1 MSSYLAFRYIE
12 QGGMDFYEGLCHENI
27 PLPNSELFTYVRT
40 ADDID
45 VAIQKV
51 FDSLKGEKLGICLS
65 GGMDSAILASYM
77 RGCDAYTFR
86 FLGGEY
92 QKEELAR
99 AEYYAKY
106 YNLKLHYV
114 DINWETVEKCL
125 EPVVR
130 EKNAPV
136 HSIEPQLYQAA
147 LQAKQD
153 GITRLIVGESSDLI
167 FGGMDQLLSKDW
179 SVEDFQKRY
188 TFLDPSCVLKESVD
202 MSYLYERY
210 RQGDRIDFLHF
221 MDDVFSRESSSSYYN
236 AFKAA
241 DMPYTDPYALLR
253 MSEPLDLNR
262 VRNGEPKYLIREL
275 MQKKYPEISVPDKV
289 PMPRPVDE
297 YFKNWSGPKRP
308 EFRRDIDMSQFT
320 GNQKWQMYCL
330 EYFLNMYE
338 PLKIGYTTGVYD
350 LFHIGHLN
358 LLRKA
363 KAQCDYLIVGVST
376 DELVSYKHKQAVIPF
391 EERKEIVG
399 SIKYVDE
406 VVTQENMNKMEAWEK
421 YHFNVMFVGDD
432 WKGTDKWN
440 KIEADLNAVG
450 AEVVY
455 FPYTKGTSSTLIN
468 ETLHKLR
475 GE

>member
-12 QGGMDFYEGLCHENI
+12 REGMDFYPGLQHENI
-27 PLPNSELFTYVRT
+27 PLPDSKDFTYVRT
-40 ADDID
+40 ATEID
-45 VAIQKV
+45 AAIQKV

-65 GGMDSAILASYM
+65 GGMDSAILAAYM
-77 RGCDAYTFR
+77 PGCDAYTFR

-106 YNLKLHYV
+106 YGLNLHYV
-114 DINWETVEKCL
+114 DIDWNTVQSCL
-125 EPVVR
+125 EPVLR
-130 EKNAPV
+130 SKHAPV

-147 LQAKQD
+147 LQAKAD
-153 GITRLIVGESSDLI
+153 GVTRLIVGESSDLI

-179 SVEDFQKRY
+179 TVEDFAKRY
-188 TFLDPSCVLKESVD
+188 TFLDPSLVLKQPED

-210 RQGDRIDFLHF
+210 RQGEKIDFLQF

-236 AFKAA
+236 AFKTAG
-241 DMPYTDPYALLR
+241 MPYTDPYALLR
-253 MSEPLDLNR
+253 MADALDLNR
-262 VRNGEPKYLIREL
+262 VRNGESKYLVREL
-275 MQKKYPEISVPDKV
+275 MQMKYPEIPVPNKV
-289 PMPRPVDE
+289 PMPRPVDA
-297 YFKNWSGPKRP
+297 YFKDWCGPKRP
-308 EFRRDIDMSQFT
+308 EFRRDIDMSQLS
-320 GNQKWQMYCL
+320 GNQKWQLYCL
-330 EYFLNMYE
+330 EQFLNMHE
-338 PLKIGYTTGVYD
+338 PIKVGYTTGVYD

-391 EERKEIVG
+391 VERKEIVAA
-399 SIKYVDE
+399 IKYVDE

-421 YHFNVMFVGDD
+421 YHFDVMFVGDD

>member
-1 MSSYLAFRYIE
+1 
-12 QGGMDFYEGLCHENI
+12 
-27 PLPNSELFTYVRT
+27 
-40 ADDID
+40 
-45 VAIQKV
+45 
-51 FDSLKGEKLGICLS
+51 
-65 GGMDSAILASYM
+65 
-77 RGCDAYTFR
+77 
-86 FLGGEY
+86 LGGEY

-106 YNLKLHYV
+106 YGLNLHYV
-114 DINWETVEKCL
+114 DIDWNTVQNCL
-125 EPVVR
+125 EPVMR
-130 EKNAPV
+130 SKHAPV

-147 LQAKQD
+147 LQAKAD
-153 GITRLIVGESSDLI
+153 GVTRLIVGESSDLI

-179 SVEDFQKRY
+179 TVEDFSKRY
-188 TFLDPSCVLKESVD
+188 TFLDPALVLKQPED

-210 RQGDRIDFLHF
+210 RQGEKIDFLQF

-236 AFKAA
+236 AFKTAG
-241 DMPYTDPYALLR
+241 MPYTDPYALLR
-253 MSEPLDLNR
+253 MADPLDLNR
-262 VRNGEPKYLIREL
+262 VRNGESKYLVREL
-275 MQKKYPEISVPDKV
+275 MQMKYPEIPVPNKV
-289 PMPRPVDE
+289 PMPRPVDA
-297 YFKNWSGPKRP
+297 YFKDWCGPKRP
-308 EFRRDIDMSQFT
+308 EFRRDIDLSQLT
-320 GNQKWQMYCL
+320 GNQKWQLYCL
-330 EYFLNMYE
+330 EQFLNMFD
-338 PLKIGYTTGVYD
+338 PIKVGYTTGVYD

-391 EERKEIVG
+391 VERKEIVAA
-399 SIKYVDE
+399 IKYVDE

-421 YHFNVMFVGDD
+421 YHFDVMFVGDD

-450 AEVVY
+450 AQVVY

-475 GE
+475 NETK